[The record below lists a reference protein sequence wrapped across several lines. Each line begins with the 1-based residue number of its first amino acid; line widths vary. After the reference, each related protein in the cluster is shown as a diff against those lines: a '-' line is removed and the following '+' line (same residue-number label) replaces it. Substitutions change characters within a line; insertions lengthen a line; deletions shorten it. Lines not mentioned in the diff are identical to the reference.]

1 MILTN
6 MPEDFPLSRLEMSLK
21 KCVNN
26 INSSRNE
33 VHPKFEVCFDDSQ
46 SFSFS
51 VSTSKQVIFLPLSS
65 LYYVWVVSCVSWSLY
80 KKYKNANYQGGE
92 LVEKDVFIER
102 KLLED
107 CKVNIS
113 SSLNDKKFDLHLD
126 YIDAES
132 ISVGDEL
139 FLCAMAWIMLHEIG
153 HLKLEHTDGEYSQSL
168 QEEVDADSFA
178 TDFVFDENTLPSEF
192 IKRFSG
198 SLLALVIILDQ
209 ESSDDGGNRS
219 HPHASARIERMFQ
232 STQCDDEKSVVIVF
246 PLLLLFYYNK
256 KGVIPDI
263 DDSGANDYIDFVF
276 DVLLQY
282 VRD

>member
-1 MILTN
+1 MILRS
-6 MPEDFPLSRLEMSLK
+6 MPKDFPLSRLEVSLK

-33 VHPKFEVCFDDSQ
+33 VHPEFEVCFDDSQ

-51 VSTSKQVIFLPLSS
+51 VSTSKNVIFLPLSS

-80 KKYKNANYQGGE
+80 KKYKEANRQEKE
-92 LVEKDVFIER
+92 LTEKEISTER

-113 SSLNDKKFDLHLD
+113 SSLNDKKFELHLD

-178 TDFVFDENTLPSEF
+178 TDFVFDENTLPSQF

-219 HPHASARIERMFQ
+219 HPHASARIDRMFK
-232 STQCDDEKSVVIVF
+232 STQCNDEKSVAIVF

-256 KGVIPDI
+256 KGAVPYI
-263 DDSGANDYIDFVF
+263 DDSGSNDYIDFVF
-276 DVLLQY
+276 EVLLQY
-282 VRD
+282 IRD

>member
-1 MILTN
+1 
-6 MPEDFPLSRLEMSLK
+6 MPIDFPLSRLENSLN

-26 INSSRNE
+26 INSLRDE

-51 VSTSKQVIFLPLSS
+51 VSTSKEVIFLPLSS

-80 KKYKNANYQGGE
+80 KKYKEANCQGKE
-92 LVEKDVFIER
+92 LTEQEIGTER

-153 HLKLEHTDGEYSQSL
+153 HLKLNHTDGEYSQSL

-178 TDFVFDENTLPSEF
+178 TDFVFDGETLPSQF

-198 SLLALVIILDQ
+198 SFLALVIILDQ
-209 ESSDDGGNRS
+209 ESSDDGGSRS

-232 STQCDDEKSVVIVF
+232 STKCDDEKSVAIVF

-256 KGVIPDI
+256 KGVAPDI
-263 DDSGANDYIDFVF
+263 DDSDDKDYIDFVF
-276 DVLLQY
+276 EVLLQY
-282 VRD
+282 IRD